1 MGESFENIKSGLN
14 KISYKVV
21 EGENKTPR
29 IDIGDRKYTPQEIS
43 AMVLQKMKK
52 LPKIILELKSK
63 KQLLLFLH
71 ISMIHKDKQQR
82 RRVK

>member
-52 LPKIILELKSK
+52 TAEDHLGTEVKEAVITVPAYFNDS
-63 KQLLLFLH
+63 
-71 ISMIHKDKQQR
+71 QR
-82 RRVK
+82 QATKGGR